1 MLITNNYDIA
11 GNTNEAVI
19 HIPKLRVGR
28 YLFFIQYQLVFK
40 NFTNLQC
47 ILEIKKEI
55 CSSKKTEILKFWK
68 LKFNKEESN

>member
-19 HIPKLRVGR
+19 HIPKLRVDR

-55 CSSKKTEILKFWK
+55 C
-68 LKFNKEESN
+68 